1 MFEEQG
7 YGATWCNGQC
17 YWYQGNCWPR
27 YGVVGSTK
35 NWETIAFKNMILLI
49 EKKRCNT
56 QWAEAL
62 RWNDNSKW
70 MQNGLMKTWIKSS
83 SLLVLKTIK
92 RKRP

>member
-27 YGVVGSTK
+27 YGVVGSSTK

-49 EKKRCNT
+49 KKRCNT

-70 MQNGLMKTWIKSS
+70 MQNGLMDDKI
-83 SLLVLKTIK
+83 LHNF
-92 RKRP
+92 